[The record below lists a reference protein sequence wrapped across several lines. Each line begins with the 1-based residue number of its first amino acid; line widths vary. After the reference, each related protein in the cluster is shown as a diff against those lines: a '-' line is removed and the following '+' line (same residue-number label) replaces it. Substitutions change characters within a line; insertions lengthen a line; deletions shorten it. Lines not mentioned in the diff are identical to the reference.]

1 MLRVGIAHCMK
12 IVLHIETS
20 QPILW
25 ARLET
30 TLKRGGR
37 LKKVWKILLFML
49 LLGVLAACGNDE
61 PAVGDDTAKTEET
74 ADSEDKDTSEDSGN
88 AAGGTTLAGNE
99 IFQKSCITC
108 HSSGDITGGQ
118 AKIDG
123 AKIHADFKTKEDLL
137 AFVEKNMPK
146 SAPASLSAE
155 EYQAVVDY
163 LWEQK

>member
-1 MLRVGIAHCMK
+1 
-12 IVLHIETS
+12 
-20 QPILW
+20 
-25 ARLET
+25 
-30 TLKRGGR
+30 LKR
-37 LKKVWKILLFML
+37 LLTFLLFMV
-49 LLGVLAACGNDE
+49 LLGVLAACGNNE
-61 PAVGDDTAKTEET
+61 PTASEEPAKTED
-74 ADSEDKDTSEDSGN
+74 AAGSEDKGDSEDSGS

-108 HSSGDITGGQ
+108 HSSGDIMGGQ

-123 AKIHADFKTKEDLL
+123 AKIHADFKTKEELL

-146 SAPASLSAE
+146 SAPASLSKE